1 MTERSPEAAP
11 PAAPSP
17 RARTGSAQHDHDRQ
31 ADSILP
37 RLDINTDLARRILT
51 GFIRDEI
58 AKAGM
63 SRCVMGLSG
72 GIDSALSAY
81 LSAEA
86 LGAHNVIAVR
96 MPYETSSPE
105 SLLHAEMVIKDL
117 GLQVRTIPIT
127 PMVQPLIDHFDGM
140 SDTRAGNIMARL
152 RMVVLYDQSAM
163 HGGLVMG
170 TSNKTEF
177 LLGYSTIYGDSGV
190 AMHPIA
196 DLYKYQVRQLAR
208 AMGVPDDIINK
219 PPSAD
224 LWAGQTDENELGFS
238 YDMADQVLYL
248 LVDERYTVDE
258 VAAEGFDRD
267 FVVRIWER
275 VKANHYKRTM
285 PNIAK
290 VSRRTI
296 GHDFLY
302 LRDYTGRHGAL

>member
-1 MTERSPEAAP
+1 MTIATMP
-11 PAAPSP
+11 
-17 RARTGSAQHDHDRQ
+17 
-31 ADSILP
+31 ILP
-37 RLDINTDLARRILT
+37 RLDINTDLARTILT

-58 AKAGM
+58 AKSGM
-63 SRCVMGLSG
+63 SKAVMGLSG

-86 LGAHNVIAVR
+86 LGAENVLAVR

-105 SLLHAEMVIKDL
+105 SLEHAERVIADL
-117 GLQVRTIPIT
+117 NLPSLTVPIT
-127 PMVQPLIDHFDGM
+127 PMVQPLIEQFPDM
-140 SDTRAGNIMARL
+140 SNVRQGNIMART
-152 RMVVLYDQSAM
+152 RMIVLYDQSVDW
-163 HGGLVMG
+163 GGLVMG

-190 AMHPIA
+190 ALQPIA

-208 AMGVPDDIINK
+208 AMGVPSAIIDK

-224 LWAGQTDENELGFS
+224 LWVGQTDEQELGFR
-238 YDMADQVLYL
+238 YDEADQVLYL
-248 LVDERYTVDE
+248 LVDERYTVQE
-258 VAAEGFDRD
+258 AAEESGYSEE
-267 FVVRIWER
+267 FVARIWER

-290 VSRRTI
+290 VSKRTI

-302 LRDYTGRHGAL
+302 LRDYTGQHGRL